1 MSFFSKDEPD
11 ITTHAADTWLLANG
25 LHLIILPV
33 IFWQSFDL
41 NHVWVMLLFAMIILA
56 ASLPCLMMAYF
67 SLNIIARG
75 LLPKRTLFLVWLVV
89 CPFFV
94 LLEGMLGF
102 MLLKDPAVLTLSAC
116 VPGMF
121 AALFAVLLR
130 YRQFGQLIDHYKK
143 QTVI

>member
-1 MSFFSKDEPD
+1 MNFFSKDKPD

-25 LHLIILPV
+25 LHLIILLV
-33 IFWQSFDL
+33 IFWQPFDFS
-41 NHVWVMLLFAMIILA
+41 HIWIMILFALIILA

-67 SLNIIARG
+67 SLSIIARG
-75 LLPKRTLFLVWLVV
+75 LLPKRTLFLVWLIV
-89 CPFFV
+89 CPSIV

-102 MLLKDPAVLTLSAC
+102 MLLKDSTAFTLSAC

-121 AALFAVLLR
+121 AALFAVLVR

-143 QTVI
+143 HAAI